1 MHDNRPVYRVSAD
14 RHSASRRIRY
24 VEQSAGS
31 DDCQL
36 CQLDTTRFPD
46 DARSC
51 GAQADD
57 TPPLNAP
64 KQPD

>member
-1 MHDNRPVYRVSAD
+1 MHDKRPIYRVSAD

-24 VEQSAGS
+24 VEHSAGS

-46 DARSC
+46 DPQPASDTSPVTAA
-51 GAQADD
+51 AQPA
-57 TPPLNAP
+57 
-64 KQPD
+64 

>member
-1 MHDNRPVYRVSAD
+1 MHDNRPTYRVSAD
-14 RHSASRRIRY
+14 RHSASRRVRY
-24 VEQSAGS
+24 VERSAAS

-46 DARSC
+46 DPQPACDAR
-51 GAQADD
+51 
-57 TPPLNAP
+57 PLNDP

>member
-14 RHSASRRIRY
+14 RHSASRRVRY
-24 VEQSAGS
+24 VEQSAAS

-46 DARSC
+46 DPQPAC
-51 GAQADD
+51 D
-57 TPPLNAP
+57 TRPVKVPA
-64 KQPD
+64 QPD